1 MAFRHLSSED
11 SLIHA
16 MPSVPYSSRPNPAF
30 SASRVRPRSRQKACA
45 ACVVSKARCNRERP
59 TCARCRSRGEACEYP
74 SDPNQ
79 LHDPLGAQA
88 LESSQNLNP
97 DIGLDAP
104 TPEGTDPRDSFGT
117 ISLRWLAALV
127 PERNR
132 TPARPKALSDAA
144 IYYCCRYLR
153 TYPLQLASSTPPPF
167 VHPSQLHTLANATT
181 LVNMFQ
187 TRAQGSDDLVAQTV
201 MSEMGSIMASVCS
214 FTVDVAR

>member
-1 MAFRHLSSED
+1 MAFRHLSSEEN
-11 SLIHA
+11 SSIHA

-45 ACVVSKARCNRERP
+45 SCVVSKARCNRERP

-74 SDPNQ
+74 GDPNQ
-79 LHDPLGAQA
+79 LHDPLGVQA
-88 LESSQNLNP
+88 PKSSQNNLNP

-104 TPEGTDPRDSFGT
+104 TPECANPPDSFGT

-132 TPARPKALSDAA
+132 TPARPKILSDAA

-181 LVNMFQ
+181 LVNMFL
-187 TRAQGSDDLVAQTV
+187 TRAPGSDDLVAQTV
-201 MSEMGSIMASVCS
+201 MSEMGSIMSSVCS
-214 FTVDVAR
+214 YVL